1 MRRSIMATTAYD
13 LNVCYLT
20 GRIVWVPP
28 PGEADGKDFVLH
40 VDGTRNGR
48 VPCWLSRRRKHRRG
62 TFRIGDRVFVQGPV
76 FGDGIN
82 GQLGMKVVFV
92 RFIHPRRRRP
102 AREAEE
108 AVVGLA
114 RSAGRV
120 TRREVAARLGL
131 STYQAAYILARLV
144 RAGRLRRVGR
154 GRGAWYELVA

>member
-1 MRRSIMATTAYD
+1 MATTAYD
-13 LNVCYLT
+13 LNVCFLT

-48 VPCWLSRRRKHRRG
+48 VQCWLSRRRKHRRG
-62 TFRIGDRVFVQGPV
+62 TFRIGDRVYVQGPA
-76 FGDGIN
+76 FCIN

-108 AVVGLA
+108 EVVGLA

-131 STYQAAYILARLV
+131 SAYQAAYILARLV
-144 RAGRLRRVGR
+144 RAGRLRRVGK
-154 GRGAWYELVA
+154 GRGAQYEVAA

>member
-1 MRRSIMATTAYD
+1 MATTAYD
-13 LNVCYLT
+13 LNVCFLT

-28 PGEADGKDFVLH
+28 HGTADGPDFLLR

-48 VPCWLSRRRKHRRG
+48 VQCWLSRRRKHRRG
-62 TFRIGDRVFVQGPV
+62 TFRIGDRVYVQGPA
-76 FGDGIN
+76 FCIN

-108 AVVGLA
+108 EVVGLA

-131 STYQAAYILARLV
+131 SAYQAAYILARLV

>member
-1 MRRSIMATTAYD
+1 MATTAYD
-13 LNVCYLT
+13 LNVCFLS

-28 PGEADGKDFVLH
+28 HGTADGPDFLLR

-48 VPCWLSRRRKHRRG
+48 VQCWLSRRRKHRRG
-62 TFRIGDRVFVQGPV
+62 TFRVGDRVYVQGPAFV
-76 FGDGIN
+76 DATGR
-82 GQLGMKVVFV
+82 QLGMKVVFV
-92 RFIHPRRRRP
+92 RFIPPRRRLLT
-102 AREAEE
+102 REAEE
-108 AVVGLA
+108 EVVGLA

-154 GRGAWYELVA
+154 GRGAWYELVD

>member
-1 MRRSIMATTAYD
+1 MATTAYD

-28 PGEADGKDFVLH
+28 PGEADGTDFVLH

-48 VPCWLSRRRKHRRG
+48 VQCWLSRRRRHRRG
-62 TFRIGDRVFVQGPV
+62 TFRIGDRVYVQGPAFV
-76 FGDGIN
+76 DATGRR
-82 GQLGMKVVFV
+82 LGMKVVFV
-92 RFIHPRRRRP
+92 RFIPPRRRRP

-131 STYQAAYILARLV
+131 SAYQAAYILARLV
-144 RAGRLRRVGR
+144 RAGRLRRVGK
-154 GRGAWYELVA
+154 GRGVQYEPAA

>member
-1 MRRSIMATTAYD
+1 MATTAYD
-13 LNVCYLT
+13 LNVSFLT

-28 PGEADGKDFVLH
+28 RGDEPTCADGPDFILH

-92 RFIHPRRRRP
+92 RFIHPRRRRL

-131 STYQAAYILARLV
+131 SAYQAAYILARLV
-144 RAGRLRRVGR
+144 RAGRLRRVGK
-154 GRGAWYELVA
+154 GRGVQYEPAA